1 MSEVSSAFGISGSV
15 VGPSQS
21 LSLPE
26 GSKPIGRA
34 AGVEVQNIEQFQ
46 NVLNAGAGTAIGT
59 QSIGPTP
66 TNAASASA
74 PNFLTNTRLSRAES
88 ILVGMHQSILQKEL
102 AVGQSVKATTS
113 KPNPSPAELLKVQQA
128 TTEYSQNIDFITN
141 LSKKFTD
148 TVSTLLR
155 SQ

>member
-34 AGVEVQNIEQFQ
+34 AGVEVQNIEHFQ

-66 TNAASASA
+66 TAASASA
-74 PNFLTNTRLSRAES
+74 PNFLTNRRLSRAES

-128 TTEYSQNIDFITN
+128 TTEYSQNVDFITN